1 MCRVNFLRL
10 LQCSGKIKIQT
21 NKCSRFYCNQPKNK
35 LRNVLKLSER
45 GMYND
50 IFPDTSV

>member
-1 MCRVNFLRL
+1 MNRLNFLRL
-10 LQCSGKIKIQT
+10 LQCSGKIKIQM
-21 NKCSRFYCNQPKNK
+21 NKPCKFYSNEPKNK

-45 GMYND
+45 GMYNE